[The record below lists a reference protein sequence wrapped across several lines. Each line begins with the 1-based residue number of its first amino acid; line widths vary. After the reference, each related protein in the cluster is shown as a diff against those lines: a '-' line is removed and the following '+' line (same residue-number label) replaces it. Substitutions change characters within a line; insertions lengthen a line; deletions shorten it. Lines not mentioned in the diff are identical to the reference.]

1 MTLNRHAAEAHYDS
15 CTVDNSICE
24 KDCRGRLDPGGARAK
39 DTVSTLPRQPIVRGA
54 R

>member
-1 MTLNRHAAEAHYDS
+1 MTLNRHAAEAHYAS

-24 KDCRGRLDPGGARAK
+24 QDCPGGARAK
-39 DTVSTLPRQPIVRGA
+39 DTVSTLPRQPLVRGA